1 MKKKY
6 LRFSTAAIMIYL
18 LSQNKEVK
26 EEELLRMWERF
37 VASDGLQLDFPYK
50 TLESLRANGL
60 VRETADGYAIVSFD
74 DYLSRL
80 RREREKKMSF
90 EEIRKQHTYVSE
102 WIVYFLVIILGTKVG
117 ILLSPTD
124 FLFIASFLL
133 LLVFQGY
140 CRKFE
145 DSILLKSLEFEE
157 WLRGAVSDLKAK
169 IRARIEKVRI
179 YLEDRT
185 LELREKFARKETSG
199 SAENS
204 QKVQN

>member
-1 MKKKY
+1 M
-6 LRFSTAAIMIYL
+6 MYL

-90 EEIRKQHTYVSE
+90 EEVKKQHTYVSE
-102 WIVYFLVIILGTKVG
+102 WIVYFIVIILGTKVG

-140 CRKFE
+140 CRRFE
-145 DSILLKSLEFEE
+145 DTILLRSLEFED
-157 WLRGAVSDLKAK
+157 WLRGSVSDLKAK
-169 IRARIEKVRI
+169 IKARGEKIRI
-179 YLEDRT
+179 YIEDKT
-185 LELREKFARKETSG
+185 LDLKEKFARKENPSITD
-199 SAENS
+199 NS
-204 QKVQN
+204 K